1 MEAEPLFELVVRLH
15 ASVRFRDDGG
25 ERHAKVDVW
34 PSQLKLVVDCA
45 FRLAEEVEQLNLAA
59 PAEFAFKQID
69 RVERNDAL
77 LML

>member
-1 MEAEPLFELVVRLH
+1 MDAEPLFELIVCLH
-15 ASVRFRDDGG
+15 TSVRFRSGGG
-25 ERHAKVDVW
+25 ECHATVDAGPRHMDV
-34 PSQLKLVVDCA
+34 VVDCA